1 MPSIAYKN
9 AKAIATLAALNA
21 QAEHRRRIVAA
32 RKSVQRA
39 LATAGSEEERQVV
52 LRGVYR
58 SQRAWREEAKYQA
71 CLMELE
77 GKSASEIGLELG
89 MTPGAIGNVLSKLRR
104 ERTEQIGQMI
114 DAHRA
119 IELERSETII
129 ERFMPLALDEDL
141 FARIE
146 RGEPVEAKRV
156 NRALRS
162 ALVVMAVMDFR
173 SRLLGLYPGTIRGP
187 RGKGQKAQPK

>member
-1 MPSIAYKN
+1 
-9 AKAIATLAALNA
+9 
-21 QAEHRRRIVAA
+21 
-32 RKSVQRA
+32 
-39 LATAGSEEERQVV
+39 
-52 LRGVYR
+52 
-58 SQRAWREEAKYQA
+58 
-71 CLMELE
+71 MELE

-104 ERTEQIGQMI
+104 ERSEQISQMI

-119 IELERSETII
+119 IELERSEKII
-129 ERFMPLALDEDL
+129 ARFMPLALDEDL

-162 ALVVMAVMDFR
+162 ALVVMAVIDFR
-173 SRLLGLYPGTIRGP
+173 SRLLGLYPGTIRDP
-187 RGKGQKAQPK
+187 RGKGRNTRVKVTFG

>member
-1 MPSIAYKN
+1 MRGLIIQN
-9 AKAIATLAALNA
+9 
-21 QAEHRRRIVAA
+21 
-32 RKSVQRA
+32 QRA
-39 LATAGSEEERQVV
+39 LAAAGSQEERQVV
-52 LRGVYR
+52 LRRIHR

-77 GKSASEIGLELG
+77 GKSASEIGLGLG
-89 MTPGAIGNVLSKLRR
+89 MTPGAIGNILSKLRR
-104 ERTEQIGQMI
+104 ERSEQISQMI

-119 IELERSETII
+119 IELERSEAII
-129 ERFMPLALDEDL
+129 ARFMPLALDEDL

-162 ALVVMAVMDFR
+162 ALVVMAVIDIR
-173 SRLLGLYPGTIRGP
+173 SRLLGLYLGNSKGP
-187 RGKGQKAQPK
+187 RGKGRNTRGKVTAG